1 MIYQN
6 LWLVQR
12 IITDLFAI
20 PLFKNKILR
29 KSVFKGTVKIMQSG
43 GADLGRNLEIHITAG
58 CVQGFNDRKVN

>member
-20 PLFKNKILR
+20 PLSKSKNLR
-29 KSVFKGTVKIMQSG
+29 KSGFKGTVKIVQSG
-43 GADLGRNLEIHITAG
+43 RADLDHDLEIHNSSWMYSG
-58 CVQGFNDRKVN
+58 VQW